1 MIGNADHPTSV
12 SGPSADPGDAETRR
26 GVDDAPWDA
35 SADTDR
41 PTLQQDDDESLI
53 VDIDGY
59 SGPLDLLLALARTQ
73 KVDLAEIS
81 VLELTEQYL
90 AHIRDV
96 QALRLG
102 VAADYLVMAAW
113 LTFLKS
119 RLLLPRDDDVQD
131 AVPAD
136 ELARR
141 LAFRLVRLDAMR
153 RSGAALMQRTRLDRD
168 VFARGAEERIT
179 TRRERV
185 TVADLNDL
193 LQAYGRQRS
202 ARAVRVHV
210 VAPRRVWSIKDA
222 RLRLE
227 RMIGRVAPGDWM
239 QLELCLGDV
248 TPDASDSTEG
258 RTALAASFGASLE
271 MAREGHIQLRQ
282 DRHFAP
288 VFLKAAARSNEA
300 PKS

>member
-1 MIGNADHPTSV
+1 MTGHTDDPTPR
-12 SGPSADPGDAETRR
+12 SGPSDDPGDAATHRAA
-26 GVDDAPWDA
+26 DDAAWDA
-35 SADTDR
+35 PTNTDR
-41 PTLQQDDDESLI
+41 PALRQDDDESLI

-90 AHIRDV
+90 AHIRDA

-119 RLLLPRDDDVQD
+119 RLLMPRDDDAQD

-179 TRRERV
+179 TRRERI

-222 RLRLE
+222 RVRLE
-227 RMIGRVAPGDWM
+227 RLIGRVAPGDWM

-248 TPDASDSTEG
+248 MPDSSDSSEG

-271 MAREGHIQLRQ
+271 LAREGHIQLRQ

-288 VFLKAAARSNEA
+288 VFLKAAMRSDEDSA
-300 PKS
+300 P